1 MAATDL
7 NSVRS
12 IIETRLKNELITG
25 SPSITVIFNNVP
37 SKPPNR
43 TTWVQCDISFGS
55 SSYFSMDQNKV
66 SGVVVFNVFSAKG
79 VGPRQNFIV
88 GKRIRDLYNKVKV
101 SGVYFD
107 APVGPEVFANSEPEA
122 YFQTQVRI
130 TFDVFEA
137 V

>member
-1 MAATDL
+1 MAAADL
-7 NSVRS
+7 NTVRS
-12 IIETRLKNELITG
+12 TIETRLQDELVTG
-25 SPSITVIFNNVP
+25 TPPVTVVFNNTP
-37 SKPPNR
+37 FKPPNKK
-43 TTWVQCDISFGS
+43 TWVQCDISFGS
-55 SSYFSMDQNKV
+55 SSYVSMDQNKV
-66 SGVVVFNVFSAKG
+66 SGVVVFNVFSTKG
-79 VGPRQNFIV
+79 MGPGENFIV

-107 APVGPEVFANSEPEA
+107 APVGPEVFVNPEPES

>member
-1 MAATDL
+1 
-7 NSVRS
+7 
-12 IIETRLKNELITG
+12 
-25 SPSITVIFNNVP
+25 
-37 SKPPNR
+37 
-43 TTWVQCDISFGS
+43 
-55 SSYFSMDQNKV
+55 MDQNKV
-66 SGVVVFNVFSAKG
+66 SGVVVFNVFSTKG
-79 VGPRQNFIV
+79 IGPGENFIV

-107 APVGPEVFANSEPEA
+107 APVGPEVFVNPEPES